1 LIRELLENQKEG
13 KKRGNTQRQIRED
26 GAVAATP
33 LHRQFIL
40 TNPLVFEAKEM
51 ALEGEIAKIDVFI
64 EKLLANLKKYPMKLK
79 SSPAQMMSLGSMLV
93 RNSKILRS
101 VSSLPVLEPVHVHP
115 PYVHTFMLYA
125 LKLVW
130 AG

>member
-1 LIRELLENQKEG
+1 VSLIRELLENQKEG

-33 LHRQFIL
+33 LHRQFVL

-64 EKLLANLKKYPMKLK
+64 EKLLANLKKYPHEIEELPCTNDEFGLNASKKFQDLK
-79 SSPAQMMSLGSMLV
+79 ECFFVA
-93 RNSKILRS
+93 R
-101 VSSLPVLEPVHVHP
+101 
-115 PYVHTFMLYA
+115 A
-125 LKLVW
+125 
-130 AG
+130 

>member
-1 LIRELLENQKEG
+1 LRIRRRER
-13 KKRGNTQRQIRED
+13 RG
-26 GAVAATP
+26 ATLSARSVRMEPSPPPP